1 MNRQT
6 ETKAAKKA
14 LRALGF
20 EHASVKHGTGTS
32 WGWLRISL
40 DIPHAPGCTCVIHED
55 EPRETCDECERLFRE
70 TRERI
75 EAAVIKAT
83 ERNRHESEQ
92 VLVSLGFIE

>member
-20 EHASVKHGTGTS
+20 ENASVKQGTGTS
-32 WGWLRISL
+32 WGWLKIYL
-40 DIPHAPGCTCVIHED
+40 DIPHVPGCTCVIRED
-55 EPRETCDECERLFRE
+55 APRETCEGCEQMFRE

>member
-6 ETKAAKKA
+6 ETRSAKMA

-20 EHASVKHGTGTS
+20 ESASVKHGTGTA
-32 WGWLRISL
+32 WGWLKVYI
-40 DIPHAPGCTCVIHED
+40 DIPHRPGCTCVIRED
-55 EPRETCDECERLFRE
+55 APRETCDECERLFRE

-83 ERNRHESEQ
+83 GRNRYQSEQ
-92 VLVSLGFIE
+92 VLVSLGFVE